1 MEECI
6 MKKKIITIILVLGVV
21 AGISGMIYMQKG
33 KNKNVENAAAN
44 VSDLPVYAMKAD
56 FVYDTENINE
66 SVGIVDYVFLG
77 EVVSKDET
85 TYEDVVPME
94 DAKGKTV
101 EEGTPY
107 THYSIRVKENIK
119 GELEKEKEIKIV
131 KHGGVAQDKKSVV
144 LFDEDCLPKVGK
156 QYIFLAYAQQDGSLL
171 ISGPNSN
178 ILASAKKQETVVN
191 EYEKAVKQEKVNVDR
206 ERYTSE
212 YDKKAGNAKNK

>member
-1 MEECI
+1 
-6 MKKKIITIILVLGVV
+6 
-21 AGISGMIYMQKG
+21 
-33 KNKNVENAAAN
+33 
-44 VSDLPVYAMKAD
+44 MKAD

-144 LFDEDCLPKVGK
+144 LFDKDCLPEVGK
-156 QYIFLAYAQQDGSLL
+156 QYIFLAYAQSDGSLL

-178 ILASAKKQETVVN
+178 VLANAKKQETVVN

-212 YDKKAGNAKNK
+212 YDKKADNAKNK

>member
-1 MEECI
+1 
-6 MKKKIITIILVLGVV
+6 MKNKILTVILVLGVV
-21 AGISGMIYMQKG
+21 AGISGMLYIQNG
-33 KNKNVENAAAN
+33 KNRNIKNTAAD

-94 DAKGKTV
+94 DEKGKTV

-107 THYSIRVKENIK
+107 THYSVIVKENIK
-119 GELEKEKEIKIV
+119 GDLEKEKEIKIV

-144 LFDEDCLPKVGK
+144 LFDKDCLPEVGK
-156 QYIFLAYAQQDGSLL
+156 QYIFLAYAQSDGSLL

-178 ILASAKKQETVVN
+178 VLTNAKKQETVVN
-191 EYEKAVKQEKVNVDR
+191 EYEKAVKYEKVNVDR
-206 ERYTSE
+206 ERYISD
-212 YDKKAGNAKNK
+212 YDEKAGNSKNK